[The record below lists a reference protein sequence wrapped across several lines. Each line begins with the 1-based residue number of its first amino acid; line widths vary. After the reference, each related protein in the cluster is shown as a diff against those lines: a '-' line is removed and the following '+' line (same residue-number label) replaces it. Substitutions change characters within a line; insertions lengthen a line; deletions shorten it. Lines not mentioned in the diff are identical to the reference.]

1 MAVGKHQAHFLRGV
15 GENMLAKNNLRRVIA
30 CGALALGAVVFQS
43 HSSQASV
50 ITLLNWAPVP
60 DGGTPN
66 WPVINYTGGAV
77 NGLQTDIGAIGNGD
91 GNLPPTQQTPGG
103 LQIDSP
109 LTAPIPFSFP
119 DSMFTGGTG
128 YYDAT
133 LTFTGLAP
141 LGNAV
146 KTPIGPVTVDSQSL
160 GAGTF
165 AIISTAPAGSVVLL
179 SGNIT
184 PGSVLTGDDGGMA
197 GADFNSSGVDY
208 TGGVLLSAAVAAG
221 FSPLNNDMAIS
232 MTGVIPAFGVGANQQ
247 LNAFTSDATGLF
259 DIHSV
264 PEPTT
269 LTLGLLGVG
278 ALAMRR
284 SRKA

>member
-1 MAVGKHQAHFLRGV
+1 
-15 GENMLAKNNLRRVIA
+15 MLAKISLRRVVA
-30 CGALALGAVVFQS
+30 GGALALAALGFQAHLS
-43 HSSQASV
+43 RASV
-50 ITLLNWAPVP
+50 ITLANWAAVP
-60 DGGTPN
+60 DLGTGAA
-66 WPVINYTGGAV
+66 PVINYTGGAV
-77 NGLQTDIGAIGNGD
+77 NGLETGPGAIGNGD
-91 GNLPPTQQTPGG
+91 GNLPPSQQTPGG
-103 LQIDSP
+103 LQVDSP
-109 LTAPIPFSFP
+109 MTAPIPFSFP

-133 LTFTGLAP
+133 LIFTGLAP
-141 LGNAV
+141 VGNAV
-146 KTPIGPVTVDSQSL
+146 KTPIGPVTIDSQGL

-165 AIISTAPAGSVVLL
+165 TLTSTAPAGSVLLL
-179 SGNIT
+179 SGNIA

-208 TGGVLLSAAVAAG
+208 TGGILLGAAEAAG
-221 FSPLNNDMAIS
+221 YSPLNNDMSIS

-269 LTLGLLGVG
+269 LALGLLGVG